1 MSPYTLRLIL
11 LTAMVMTGAAIVRYV
26 LGRAHLRAERRAEA
40 RGEYPERARSK

>member
-26 LGRAHLRAERRAEA
+26 LGRAHLRAERREA
-40 RGEYPERARSK
+40 RGKYPERARSK